1 MKKYYMSLKDVKV
14 EISFKKFLQIKT
26 LQEFLKRREDGEN
39 ITLKDVELKIKKEY
53 EKTQN

>member
-14 EISFKKFLQIKT
+14 EISFEKFLQIKV
-26 LQEFLKRREDGEN
+26 LQEFLKRREAGEN

>member
-26 LQEFLKRREDGEN
+26 LQEFLKRQQDGEN
-39 ITLKDVELKIKKEY
+39 ITLKEVELKIKKEY

>member
-1 MKKYYMSLKDVKV
+1 MSLKDVKV

-26 LQEFLKRREDGEN
+26 LQEFLKRQQDGEN
-39 ITLKDVELKIKKEY
+39 IRLKDVELKIKKEY

>member
-14 EISFKKFLQIKT
+14 EISFERFLQIKT